1 MANCDCSIEVKDQSQ
16 RKTLI
21 TLLLI
26 NATMFVVEIG
36 MGIWADSSGLIADA
50 LDMLADA
57 MVYGISLYAIG
68 HSLAA
73 KARAAT
79 LGGLFQI
86 VLGVGVIIEVIQR
99 FIYGSDPQSLLI
111 MSVGAVALIANTLCL
126 VLINKHR
133 HGEVH
138 MRASWIFSKNDVIA
152 NLGVIISGGLVM
164 LLNSAIPDLII
175 GAIIAVLVIR
185 GGIAI
190 LKDAKQEQEQE
201 QQSNCA

>member
-1 MANCDCSIEVKDQSQ
+1 MAHCDCSIEVKDQGQ

-36 MGIWADSSGLIADA
+36 MGIWADSSGLIADS

-57 MVYGISLYAIG
+57 MVYGVSLYAIG

-79 LGGLFQI
+79 LSGVLQI

-99 FIYGSDPQSLLI
+99 FINGSDPQSLLM
-111 MSVGAVALIANTLCL
+111 MSVGAVALITNTYCL

-133 HGEVH
+133 NDEVH

-164 LLNSAIPDLII
+164 LLHSAIPDLII
-175 GAIIAVLVIR
+175 GAIIAVLVTR

-190 LKDAKQEQEQE
+190 LKDAKQEQQK
-201 QQSNCA
+201 SGSC